1 MITPGSSMFREPG
14 LRRWARAI
22 SLLLLVATGTTL
34 LGQEQGEDPCAPP
47 ADKKVAR
54 RLDEAMGTR
63 NATERHQ
70 KLKSLL
76 DEHPECAECLYRTGE
91 SAFHRASSG
100 AGSYA
105 ASITYLE
112 GYREQCPEQH
122 TELHYYLGSMYY
134 AQERFADASEAF
146 QRFMDA
152 PTTLPDA
159 AGEQERMRAEVER
172 ILPELA
178 FYKDFYRDKA
188 PMVPKPLRGV
198 DTPADEYLPM
208 FSPDNEL
215 LFFTRM
221 SKYQALGDR
230 FARDVEELTEARR
243 TSVQADFSTGAALPA
258 PFNTGDSYGGV
269 SVSLNNKELF
279 VTVCRPVGSGDYKN
293 CDIYST
299 HYTTHVDFG
308 TGKQTFEW
316 SELTNLGPA
325 INTDDGWESQP
336 SLSADGKTLFFAS
349 LRRTSQGTDIYTSER
364 NAKGEWSVAKP
375 MSAPINTGGDEKAP
389 FMHSDSR
396 TLYFAARPP
405 RDEQGNE
412 QLGQGHRGIG
422 GYDIFYSRMDEHG
435 GWSTP
440 KNLGNPIN
448 TPQDEHGLI
457 VSADGR
463 TAYFASSRF
472 KGPGGL
478 DIYGFDLPKEARPQE
493 IVIMKGEVKN
503 EAGKAVPN
511 ATVSITYM
519 DTRKTEMLKV
529 DPNDG
534 KYAAVL
540 RLQPGSDV
548 IVTVKEPGHVFD
560 SRSFSLADTV
570 RGGVAQ
576 VDMQL
581 DKIESGRNYTVND
594 IRFATNSAEIT
605 GASRYIIDELITFL
619 KENPKV
625 RIELQGHTDN
635 VGDLEANMVLSRDR
649 AANVLQYLVGKGIGA
664 ARLSSQGF
672 GPTVPVADN
681 ATEAGRAL
689 NRRTSFVITAH

>member
-1 MITPGSSMFREPG
+1 MFRERKAG
-14 LRRWARAI
+14 LHLWARAVGLV
-22 SLLLLVATGTTL
+22 LLLATVTAL
-34 LGQEQGEDPCAPP
+34 PGQEQGGNPCAPP
-47 ADKKVAR
+47 ADKKVAK
-54 RLDEAMGTR
+54 RLDEALASR

-70 KLKSLL
+70 KLKALL
-76 DEHPECAECLYRTGE
+76 DEDPTCSECLFRTGE
-91 SAFHRASSG
+91 SAFQRARAG
-100 AGSYA
+100 AGSFVA
-105 ASITYLE
+105 GITYLE
-112 GYREQCPEQH
+112 QYKDQCPQGRLE
-122 TELHYYLGSMYY
+122 TYYYLGTMYY
-134 AQERFADASEAF
+134 AQERYDDASAAF

-152 PTTLPDA
+152 PVNTQPDA
-159 AGEQERMRAEVER
+159 VGEQERMRTEVEH

-178 FYKDFYRDKA
+178 FYKDFFRDKA
-188 PMVPKPLRGV
+188 PMTPEPLRGV

-221 SKYQALGDR
+221 SKHQALGDR

-243 TSVQADFSTGAALPA
+243 SSVQVDFNAGTALPA

-269 SVSLNNKELF
+269 TVSLNNKELF
-279 VTVCRPVGSGDYKN
+279 VTVCRSVGNDYRN
-293 CDIYST
+293 CDIYGT

-316 SELTNLGPA
+316 SELSNLGPA

-349 LRRTSQGTDIYTSER
+349 LRRTSQGMDIYTSER
-364 NAKGEWSVAKP
+364 NDKGEWSVAKP
-375 MSAPINTGGDEKAP
+375 LNAPINTGGDEKAP

-405 RDEQGNE
+405 RDDQGNE
-412 QLGQGHRGIG
+412 QLGLGHRGIG
-422 GYDIFYSRMDEHG
+422 GYDIFYSRMNEQG
-435 GWSTP
+435 GWTAP

-463 TAYFASSRF
+463 MAYFASSRF

-478 DIYGFDLPKEARPQE
+478 DIYGFDLPVEARPQE
-493 IVIMKGEVKN
+493 IMIMKGEVKN

-511 ATVSITYM
+511 ATVTITYM

-548 IVTVKEPGHVFD
+548 IVTVKEPAHVFD

-570 RGGVAQ
+570 RGGVAH

-581 DKIESGRNYTVND
+581 DKIEVGRNYTVND

-605 GASRYIIDELITFL
+605 GASRYIMDELITFL
-619 KENPKV
+619 KDNPRV

-649 AANVLQYLVGKGIGA
+649 AANVLQYLVGKGISE
-664 ARLSSQGF
+664 ARLGSKGF
-672 GPTVPVADN
+672 GPTMPVADN
-681 ATEAGRAL
+681 GTDEGRAR
-689 NRRTSFVITAH
+689 NRRTTFVITAH